1 MHTSNSSLFCGV
13 YFVWTSATFSI
24 FFLFI
29 FESFIRRKPMK
40 SKRNF
45 KYFHFHFL
53 QLGLIW
59 IGWYSWNERP
69 STDLSMFSTS
79 NLKEYSHKNSFK
91 WNRMNYLFVNIL
103 LTLFSVAPANV
114 IKYANFLNWIHWAMF
129 AMANKEY
136 FKLNVTE
143 RCRFRQ
149 LCIFLLFLFSSRFRL
164 VFTVKK
170 RKFKWEDY
178 MFFVLHFGWTK
189 AKHIFSTSTQIIRYK
204 NVLSNCD

>member
-114 IKYANFLNWIHWAMF
+114 IKLCI
-129 AMANKEY
+129 
-136 FKLNVTE
+136 
-143 RCRFRQ
+143 
-149 LCIFLLFLFSSRFRL
+149 CIFLKLNSLCNVCDGKQRILQVKRNRTVPISATVHFSLVSFFISLSLGFNRKKTKIQMRRLRVLCVTFRMNKSK
-164 VFTVKK
+164 T
-170 RKFKWEDY
+170 
-178 MFFVLHFGWTK
+178 
-189 AKHIFSTSTQIIRYK
+189 HIFNELTNYTLQK
-204 NVLSNCD
+204 CLK